1 MNRPTIL
8 ISNDDGAGA
17 VGLRKL
23 ILIMRKLGDV
33 VAIVSENPMSG
44 MGHAVTMQQP
54 LRARLVS
61 EEKGYKEYI
70 TNGTP
75 VDNIKLGKHL
85 LLKKAPD
92 LVVSGI
98 NHGSNAAIN
107 VIYSGTMGAVLEA
120 SIDGIPAIGF
130 SLDDYSSNACFD
142 HTDKYIEAI
151 TRKVLKE
158 GLPKGISLN
167 VNLPAYSEKGPQG
180 IKVCRQAQARWIEAF
195 EERFDPYGRTYY
207 WMGGRFEN
215 GDGRQDTDQK
225 ALADNFVAVVPTQF
239 DFTAHQYVNEL
250 NFSL

>member
-1 MNRPTIL
+1 MNIPTIL

-23 ILIMRKLGDV
+23 ITIMRRLGNV
-33 VAIVSENPMSG
+33 VAVVSEFPMSG

-54 LRARLVS
+54 LRARLVTDES
-61 EEKGYKEYI
+61 GYKEYI

-75 VDNIKLGKHL
+75 VDNIKMGKHL
-85 LLKKAPD
+85 LLDKAPD

-120 SIDGIPAIGF
+120 AIDGIPAIGF
-130 SLDDYSSNACFD
+130 SLDDYGTQARFD
-142 HTDKYIEAI
+142 HCDKLIEKI
-151 TRKVLKE
+151 TLQVLAK
-158 GLPKGISLN
+158 GLPKGVCLN
-167 VNLPAYSEKGPQG
+167 VNFPKFTEEGPQG
-180 IKVCRQAQARWIEAF
+180 FKMCRQAQARWVESF
-195 EERFDPYGRTYY
+195 EERIDPYGRNYY

-215 GDGRQDTDQK
+215 GDSSPETDLK
-225 ALADNFVAVVPTQF
+225 ALAENYVSVVPTQF

-250 NFSL
+250 KLDL